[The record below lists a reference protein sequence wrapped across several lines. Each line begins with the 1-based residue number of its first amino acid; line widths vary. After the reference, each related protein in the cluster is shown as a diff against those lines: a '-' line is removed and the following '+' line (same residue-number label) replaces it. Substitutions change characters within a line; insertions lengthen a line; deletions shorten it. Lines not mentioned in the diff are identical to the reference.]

1 MALDA
6 QRAMLDALM
15 GRDRNLGDEEKKN
28 IKRHFSDEEICKFY
42 LCGLCPY
49 QLFKNTKS
57 DLGSYDKLLDD
68 KMKAQWEET
77 PQEEKDKYGYER
89 DLLDFLSDLVA
100 DLDRRVARNKAR
112 IEQEEEAELKE
123 QGKLLETL
131 SDVDR
136 TRLFDISKEM
146 TALTT
151 HARELGEEGKVDE
164 AYRVMSQMEALKSER
179 IAIEQKLSRP
189 LIPNDQKK
197 LVLCEVSGNFLSST
211 DSAERLRAHFEGKQY
226 KGWKAVRDKYESLL
240 AKSPPK
246 GIKGYS
252 PDYKER
258 SSSRRSSRERGRG
271 RRDRD
276 RDRRDRGRRD
286 RDRDRRGSR
295 RRSRSRGRR

>member
-1 MALDA
+1 MAIDA

-28 IKRHFSDEEICKFY
+28 IKRHFSDAEICKYY

-57 DLGSYDKLLDD
+57 DLGPYDKLLDD
-68 KMKAQWEET
+68 KMKSQWEDT
-77 PQEEKDKYGYER
+77 PQTEKDKYGYER
-89 DLLDFLSDLVA
+89 DLLDFLADLVA

-112 IEQEEEAELKE
+112 IEKEEEVELTE

-146 TALTT
+146 MALTT
-151 HARELGEEGKVDE
+151 HARELGEDGKVDE
-164 AYRVMSQMEALKSER
+164 AYRVMSQMDALKSER
-179 IAIEQKLSRP
+179 IAIEKKLPRP

-226 KGWKAVRDKYESLL
+226 KGWKAVRDKYEALL
-240 AKSPPK
+240 SKNPPK
-246 GIKGYS
+246 GVKGYG

-258 SSSRRSSRERGRG
+258 STSHRSSRERDRG
-271 RRDRD
+271 RRERD
-276 RDRRDRGRRD
+276 RDRRDRSR